1 MFFLY
6 SIADMSNRGVP
17 RHNRRGRNHSTRGQ
31 HQPDQERPVQ
41 QERVQRHGHSHG
53 RGRG

>member
-6 SIADMSNRGVP
+6 SNADMSDRGVS

-31 HQPDQERPVQ
+31 HQPHQERPVITRKSS
-41 QERVQRHGHSHG
+41 ETWS
-53 RGRG
+53 